1 VPRSIFISRFE
12 VGVRALSLLLML
24 LLSTAQVERLYKE
37 MQARTHARLQACGM
51 EAADDSSDDQKG
63 GNKNAKKK
71 KKKDLSEMQ
80 GKPITTVTRH
90 EMSVAISRIAIALS
104 VLQEE
109 VSFVSFC
116 FDSISIAATDI
127 YPAAL

>member
-1 VPRSIFISRFE
+1 
-12 VGVRALSLLLML
+12 ML

-51 EAADDSSDDQKG
+51 EAADDSSDDQTG

-71 KKKDLSEMQ
+71 KKKKKDLSEMR

>member
-1 VPRSIFISRFE
+1 
-12 VGVRALSLLLML
+12 VRALSLLLML

-51 EAADDSSDDQKG
+51 EAADDSSDDQTG

-71 KKKDLSEMQ
+71 KKKKKDLGEMR

>member
-1 VPRSIFISRFE
+1 
-12 VGVRALSLLLML
+12 ML

-51 EAADDSSDDQKG
+51 EAADDSSDDQTG

-71 KKKDLSEMQ
+71 KKKKKKKKDLSEMR

>member
-1 VPRSIFISRFE
+1 
-12 VGVRALSLLLML
+12 ML

-71 KKKDLSEMQ
+71 DLSEMR

-109 VSFVSFC
+109 ASFVSYC

>member
-1 VPRSIFISRFE
+1 
-12 VGVRALSLLLML
+12 M
-24 LLSTAQVERLYKE
+24 YKE

-71 KKKDLSEMQ
+71 KKKKKKDLSEMQ

-90 EMSVAISRIAIALS
+90 EMSVSISRIAIALS

>member
-1 VPRSIFISRFE
+1 VPRSIFIPRFE
-12 VGVRALSLLLML
+12 VGVRALSLLLLLLL
-24 LLSTAQVERLYKE
+24 LLSTVQVERLYKE

-51 EAADDSSDDQKG
+51 EAAADDSSDDQKG

-71 KKKDLSEMQ
+71 DLGEMR